1 MNATPALERHL
12 RGGTGWLR
20 AAVLGADDGIVSTAS
35 LMLGVATANAG
46 SHQVLA
52 AGIAGLVAGSMSMA
66 AGEYVS
72 VSTQLDSEQADLKRE
87 RQELRD
93 DPEGELT
100 ELAELYHSRGVE
112 PALAR
117 EVAAQLMRNDALA
130 THAREELGIT
140 EQGRA
145 RPTQAALSS
154 AGAFSGGAALPII
167 AAILTPGAA
176 RPYALG
182 AVALVALAALGAL
195 GAMAGGARWKRG
207 MVRVLVGGAAAMVVT
222 AGIGHIVGAV
232 GL

>member
-1 MNATPALERHL
+1 MSLARLPERHL
-12 RGGTGWLR
+12 KGGTGWLR

-35 LMLGVATANAG
+35 LMLGVVTANAG

-72 VSTQLDSEQADLKRE
+72 VSTQRDSEQADLRRE
-87 RQELRD
+87 GQELRD

-100 ELAELYHSRGVE
+100 ELAEIYVSRGVE

-117 EVAAQLMRNDALA
+117 EVAAQLMHSDALA

-140 EQGRA
+140 EQGMA
-145 RPTQAALSS
+145 RPSQAALSS

-167 AAILTPGAA
+167 AAILTPVAV

-182 AVALVALAALGAL
+182 AVALVALGVLGAL
-195 GAMAGGARWKRG
+195 GALAGGATWRRG
-207 MVRVLVGGAAAMVVT
+207 TVRVLVGGSAAMIVT
-222 AGIGHIVGAV
+222 AGIGHLIGAA
-232 GL
+232 GI